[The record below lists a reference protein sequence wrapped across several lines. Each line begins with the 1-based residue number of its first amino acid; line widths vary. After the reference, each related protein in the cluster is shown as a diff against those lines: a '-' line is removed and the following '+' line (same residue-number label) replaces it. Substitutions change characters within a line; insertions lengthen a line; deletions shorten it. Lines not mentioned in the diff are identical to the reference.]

1 VGALQGIRVV
11 DFGHYVAGPLA
22 ALLLADNG
30 ADVVH
35 VDPPGGPRPGGA
47 VDAFYSRGK
56 QCVTLDLKRRA
67 DLDEA
72 QRLVGRADVVVEN
85 FRPGIMERLGLG
97 AAAMVEANPRLV
109 YCSLPGF
116 ASEDP
121 RASVAGWEGI
131 VEAATAGYRPIDEH
145 WDHTGRANAVVDDRD
160 RPLFTAIPVASN
172 FAAFLGA
179 TCIVMALIARERTGL
194 GQQVEVPL
202 AEAMVEAYSMF
213 LGMPVHRG
221 APPTAAFPISELSYR
236 CADGRFFDCSPYPH
250 FLRRFIEGAGAAGE
264 WHAAGLLD
272 FDRSPLDADL
282 RARQQQRFRD
292 MMRSRTAAEWETL
305 AIALGLPFAMVRT
318 AKEWVASEQ
327 ARASQTVVEV
337 DDPEFGPIWTAGLA
351 VHLSE
356 TPGEA
361 RARTPDCTDPARLLT
376 GVGAARTVPAPH
388 GTALDRPL
396 DGVSVVDV
404 TQVVAGPTTGRLLA
418 DFGADVVKINNPV
431 PSFTDGIVGHLHR
444 GKRTMLLDVQD
455 PAGRDVLWR
464 LVEDA
469 DVYLQNFAMGSS
481 ERYGIG
487 YDDVRAR
494 KSDIVYVS
502 ISAFAYNGPW
512 GGRRGY
518 ENQANAATGLSWRY
532 GGPHGWPLYQPHL
545 VNDAGTGVLGAFA
558 TGLGLF
564 HRSRTG
570 RGQHVAT
577 SLSQSSTLHQ
587 AAYLVSAS
595 DGGETE
601 PRGVNAYGWSAV
613 QRLYKASD
621 SWFFLA
627 VGPDGAGSLAGV
639 EGLEGVDVHARSAND
654 THGALASA
662 LADRFALAPVE
673 AWIERLHAA
682 GIGAQA
688 VDTLETAAEALAERG
703 VVYHEPAPRGG
714 TIATPGV
721 GAWLSATPPRAGADP
736 GPLGSQA
743 EEILGSL
750 GLGERISA
758 LRAHGVI
765 RLPSDPV
772 PDRTPPTPRHT
783 RPAGPAADGS
793 GAAASPPPSSGSRSH
808 QE

>member
-11 DFGHYVAGPLA
+11 DFGHYVAGPLT

-35 VDPPGGPRPGGA
+35 VDPPGGPHPGG
-47 VDAFYSRGK
+47 VFDAAYNRGK
-56 QCVTLDLKRRA
+56 ERVTLDLKRRA
-67 DLDEA
+67 GLDVA
-72 QRLVGRADVVVEN
+72 RRLVVDADVVVEN
-85 FRPGIMERLGLG
+85 FRPGVMERLGLG
-97 AAAMVEANPRLV
+97 AAAMVQANPRLV

-116 ASEDP
+116 PGDDP
-121 RASVAGWEGI
+121 RSSLAAWEGV

-145 WDHTGRANAVVDDRD
+145 WDHTGRAKAVVDDRN

-179 TCIVMALIARERTGL
+179 TCIVMALIARERSGV

-221 APPTAAFPISELSYR
+221 APPTSAFPISELSYR

-250 FLRRFIEGAGAAGE
+250 FLQRFIEGAGAADE

-282 RARQQQRFRD
+282 RARQQQRFSD
-292 MMRSRTAAEWETL
+292 LICSRTAAEWEEL
-305 AIALGLPFAMVRT
+305 AVTLGLPFAMVRT
-318 AKEWVASEQ
+318 AEEWMASEQ
-327 ARASQTVVEV
+327 ARTSGTVVEV
-337 DDPEFGPIWTAGLA
+337 DDPEFGPVWTAGLA

-361 RARTPDCTDPARLLT
+361 RPRTACGTDSAGLLT
-376 GVGAARTVPAPH
+376 GTGAARAAPPAH
-388 GTALDRPL
+388 GPALDRPL
-396 DGVSVVDV
+396 DGVSVLDV
-404 TQVVAGPTTGRLLA
+404 TQVVAGPTTGRVLA
-418 DFGADVVKINNPV
+418 DFGADVIKVNNPV

-444 GKRTMLLDVQD
+444 GKRTMLLNMQD

-469 DVYLQNFAMGSS
+469 DVYLQNFAMGSP

-487 YDDVRAR
+487 YDNIRAR

-502 ISAFAYNGPW
+502 VSAFAYNGPW

-532 GGPHGWPLYQPHL
+532 GGADGWPLYQPHL
-545 VNDAGTGVLGAFA
+545 VNDAGAGILGAFA
-558 TGLGLF
+558 AGLGLF

-570 RGQHVAT
+570 HGQHVAT

-587 AAYLVSAS
+587 AAYLLFPPEARLPAP
-595 DGGETE
+595 G
-601 PRGVNAYGWSAV
+601 GVNAYGWSAL
-613 QRLYKASD
+613 QRLYRASD
-621 SWFFLA
+621 GWFFLG
-627 VGPDGAGSLAGV
+627 VGRQGADGLASV
-639 EGLEGVDVHARSAND
+639 EGLAGIESHAASKDDDA
-654 THGALASA
+654 ALASA
-662 LADRFALAPVE
+662 LADRFASAPLTT
-673 AWIERLHAA
+673 WMGRLQAA
-682 GIGAQA
+682 GVGAHA
-688 VDTLETAAEALAERG
+688 VETLDAAADALAERG
-703 VVYHEPAPRGG
+703 VVYHEPGPRGG
-714 TIATPGV
+714 TTPVPGV
-721 GAWLSATPPRAGADP
+721 GAWLSATPPRPGANP
-736 GPLGSQA
+736 GAVGSQT
-743 EEILGSL
+743 EEILVSIGF
-750 GLGERISA
+750 GDRISE
-758 LRAHGVI
+758 LRARGVI

-772 PDRTPPTPRHT
+772 PGRTPGARRHSRASGPKPDGTGTPASA
-783 RPAGPAADGS
+783 PAP
-793 GAAASPPPSSGSRSH
+793 SGSRSH
-808 QE
+808 QA